1 MNAPVFDTTF
11 QSLLGKALLYAAL
24 VFILSA
30 FLVHYSV
37 MITSP
42 ATCPTF
48 TGVTYY
54 RIPIG

>member
-1 MNAPVFDTTF
+1 MNDPVFDITF
-11 QSLLGKALLYAAL
+11 QSLLGKMLLYAAL
-24 VFILSA
+24 LFILSA

>member
-1 MNAPVFDTTF
+1 MNDPVFDTAF
-11 QSLLGKALLYAAL
+11 QSQLGKMLLYAAIL
-24 VFILSA
+24 FILMTI
-30 FLVHYSV
+30 LIHYSV